1 MDNYLGLR
9 VLISHLIHTF
19 CESSRLNADK
29 NANHSFKKK
38 KKKCKQANGI
48 TSALCIYC
56 TDRKSKEGFIG
67 APKKQQILRLACVPD
82 QKALRKI
89 FSFLKWASIGVW
101 GHMLAFL
108 CFLLMF
114 VHQVFSKD
122 AAVSKKINVH
132 LMLLGFPVT
141 LIIVWP
147 VVLPLQSPEEGSRS
161 WHCRSEN
168 PISPLHSRRFICH
181 GKRAPDKWSPCDLRR
196 SDADAQRLQ
205 LTRVYFRVVIY
216 ECFHKMGESI
226 S

>member
-9 VLISHLIHTF
+9 ILITRLIHTF

-38 KKKCKQANGI
+38 KKNVSRQTASRVRCVYTAQIENLRG
-48 TSALCIYC
+48 LYWC
-56 TDRKSKEGFIG
+56 T
-67 APKKQQILRLACVPD
+67 KKQQILRLACVPD
-82 QKALRKI
+82 EKARRKI

-122 AAVSKKINVH
+122 AAVSKINVH

-147 VVLPLQSPEEGSRS
+147 VVFPLQSPEEGSRS

-168 PISPLHSRRFICH
+168 PFLHFTAEGLFVMEKGS
-181 GKRAPDKWSPCDLRR
+181 W
-196 SDADAQRLQ
+196 
-205 LTRVYFRVVIY
+205 
-216 ECFHKMGESI
+216 
-226 S
+226 